1 MLEKRFPI
9 LKRKINGHRLVYL
22 DNASTTQKP
31 RSVVKAVTEFYEKH
45 NANIHRGIHTLS
57 QEATALYEGTRDKVR
72 EFINAEHREEIIF
85 TSSATEAINLVVW
98 TWGLDSVH
106 AGDEIL
112 LTEMEHHSNLVPW
125 QILSKKKRAK
135 LKFIPIDE
143 TGRLKL
149 GTLPKLISK
158 KTKLVAL
165 THVSNVLGTV
175 NPIEK
180 IIRAAHKIGAKVL
193 IDGAQ
198 AGAHVKIDVQ
208 KSDADFYVLAGHKM
222 YGPSGIGVL
231 YSKKELLE
239 SMTPYQGGG
248 HMIKTVNYNSA
259 TWADLPHKFEAGT
272 GNIEGVVGLNV
283 AVKFMDKIGW
293 KAIVAH
299 EKQLTSY
306 CLQQVSKIPGLTIYG
321 PKSAADRIGVI
332 SFNIA
337 GVPPHDLAS
346 ILDERGIAI
355 RTGHHCAMPL
365 CQKLGIESSARISL
379 AVYNTKSDIDE
390 FIAGMNYATKL
401 LR

>member
-1 MLEKRFPI
+1 M
-9 LKRKINGHRLVYL
+9 
-22 DNASTTQKP
+22 
-31 RSVVKAVTEFYEKH
+31 
-45 NANIHRGIHTLS
+45 
-57 QEATALYEGTRDKVR
+57 
-72 EFINAEHREEIIF
+72 
-85 TSSATEAINLVVW
+85 
-98 TWGLDSVH
+98 
-106 AGDEIL
+106 
-112 LTEMEHHSNLVPW
+112 
-125 QILSKKKRAK
+125 
-135 LKFIPIDE
+135 
-143 TGRLKL
+143 
-149 GTLPKLISK
+149 
-158 KTKLVAL
+158 
-165 THVSNVLGTV
+165 
-175 NPIEK
+175 
-180 IIRAAHKIGAKVL
+180 
-193 IDGAQ
+193 
-198 AGAHVKIDVQ
+198 Q